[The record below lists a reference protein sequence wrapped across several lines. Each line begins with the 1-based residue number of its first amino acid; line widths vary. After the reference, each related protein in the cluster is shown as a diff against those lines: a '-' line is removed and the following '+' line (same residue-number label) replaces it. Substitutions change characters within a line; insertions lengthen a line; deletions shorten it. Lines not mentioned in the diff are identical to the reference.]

1 MQKILFYDDFLNI
14 LGSEG
19 GGNAGP
25 VANFQI
31 WIFESMNLTRCGK
44 NGNVEDEHREKD
56 SQEIADVEFNDT

>member
-1 MQKILFYDDFLNI
+1 MMDVTRTTSIDFKYRDLTIINHAKILFYDDYMHI

-31 WIFESMNLTRCGK
+31 
-44 NGNVEDEHREKD
+44 
-56 SQEIADVEFNDT
+56 